1 MVRGA
6 ATAGNRFLRIIYV
19 KIKYMGRSYNIWM
32 LVFVLGGLSL
42 VTCKQYTG
50 DWAQQE
56 VALKGSNTKLT
67 YMIPDDIP
75 SCKEVLVA
83 AGAGENV
90 IAEHCNRYRNL
101 YFVLIQHDKPSYPEG
116 TPYSPFDTFA
126 KACLDRLMNDGAVS
140 SEMKI
145 LEQKKD
151 TLSNGVITST
161 AELFGYMGEDNPI
174 FYFHTA
180 LDVGDFFI
188 EASAWTRGEK
198 RRLEHGDRLRRI
210 ISSIKVNS
218 Q

>member
-1 MVRGA
+1 
-6 ATAGNRFLRIIYV
+6 
-19 KIKYMGRSYNIWM
+19 MGRSYNIWM

-151 TLSNGVITST
+151 TL
-161 AELFGYMGEDNPI
+161 Y
-174 FYFHTA
+174 
-180 LDVGDFFI
+180 
-188 EASAWTRGEK
+188 K
-198 RRLEHGDRLRRI
+198 
-210 ISSIKVNS
+210 
-218 Q
+218 